1 MRVLAA
7 PAPDATA
14 EDLAYAEYQNQ
25 PWYGLLNYGYN
36 FLWTLGQQA
45 AKAFLA
51 KELPAIAMQPSYPPD
66 EGAANR
72 RITMTGTVGVRVRK
86 SGNSFAVSIP
96 LNPRHLGASFFIYHP
111 ESKVAWDAATK
122 AQKTRLTKLFNT
134 TEAKSVFADVK
145 LDTAEILKALEAYL
159 PEDVTLDEVKVDLKR
174 SGRVRMV
181 SRAISQETLDTI
193 NQKPPNTTM
202 FPEDFVRM
210 YNLIAAHK
218 PAFYLD
224 FEIPDTVAKYIA
236 NSDTPSKADLGG
248 FFSHNMSAVGA
259 FGSQRWTD
267 LSQSYTSSVEN
278 RAFDSTLI
286 VSPLGKTNIGFLPKV
301 SNDPI
306 WVPPNTDAKLVD
318 NAIASIYEDSHGEWS
333 PVDVTKPE
341 ANLYESYVSK
351 TAVIGA
357 DWAINQLLAI
367 NSRGSVESVH
377 DLTGIQKSDAGK
389 IYKFMRRDASVGTLA
404 SLYDISDDWSG
415 FNRPEIAAIEGVSQG
430 STFNSK
436 LITATQSEEF
446 AEQKHPIGELRQKIA
461 GKESFIYADIH
472 PKSTVPTL
480 ASVFHFCEAVTKF
493 IRSRTAEQLLKLHLN
508 VTELGYIAQAM
519 LITDN
524 HDRVPAA
531 ADAAMKTIEEN
542 RALSKIDQIDPSKI
556 DMTGIPFVSPD
567 VKLMPHQVKGFAALK
582 GNPKNAVL
590 SVDAGGGKTLMYMLD
605 IAQHIGKGLRLPLVL
620 APERLIK
627 NYLNTSWLFGGRVNF
642 VPLTSDA
649 FYGNDTWGPA
659 RLKSLIEN
667 APPNTIFFADFNL
680 LTPRKNS
687 VKATDIITVGTKS
700 FDVHLPTAFLRQFK
714 WGGVWIDESQ
724 TLKNLDAGVSGE
736 VAAFINAIPLRRE
749 ASGTYVHDG
758 LHDVVGQ
765 FSLFDPSVFGD
776 MSDFKENFYTS
787 QGRSAAPAPGASVK
801 VRDLME
807 SSAAVVTLRR
817 KEWASMLP
825 TRQDF
830 FWPVEMSPAQSAVYD
845 LIIKHQE
852 KELQKQMDE
861 DPTLADLLTRADSDD
876 PNSEDAQ
883 ANAEKLD
890 NLLRFYLQR
899 MEQFLTAPGS
909 DPFGKT
915 LKGDDAITPKMK
927 VIVSRCNEHFSK
939 KYVGKILIWT
949 QYIESANQVYENL
962 PPELKKVAVH
972 YTAAR
977 SNESMLA
984 AQQDNM
990 QIMVGCEHSMNTGE
1004 DLQMFSRIIRLET
1017 VWNWGTLEQGESR
1030 VNRPLM
1036 QDPRMVENGGNGIFY
1051 DWIFCDKSADVT
1063 KIARMVSKMVTTL
1076 KFYNR
1081 DNYAFQAI
1089 PTPPIMKLNRATLF
1103 KRQRYD
1109 SADGC
1114 MEHFNAYSDMAKLEQ
1129 DDFDKFKADPKNNH
1143 KPFPMKDGGV
1153 VKGSAILEHV
1163 PYVPRMTMFNQSKVG
1178 LEPLYAYL
1186 QEISDTENHLTREVD
1201 TKWEGKGIRVHTEF
1215 GDGEIRFFNKGK
1227 TGNKTSLKV
1236 NLDDGSVVTCSIL
1249 TTFVITDEKVKS
1261 VRTSLAKTLGM
1272 PVKKIAEAKPIVGE
1286 GAQDEPEEDDV
1297 PDEPVKPVKPG
1308 KKPAGKSN
1316 EDTDDSGGKKG
1327 RGPAP
1332 VEGKGMEMFIETYNG
1347 FLSLCLDSTDDDIKP
1362 NWKKL
1367 SRLGFIQ
1374 VPDYI
1379 YSKVANWKQLD
1390 KWYDAIDA
1398 AEIVI
1403 PEEYAEQ
1410 LENDISRWRTGRN
1423 LASFANGLAANQ
1435 TRKFLQQEKRMLPKG
1450 QVTPYIVS
1458 HNHEIYLCLNMQVN
1472 RKTLAKIRSISSPG
1486 IRWKAMEGEVWKFC
1500 KNKADLQSTV
1510 AELEAG
1516 GLLVNADD
1524 VKAEL
1529 RTARIRIPNQKLD

>member
-14 EDLAYAEYQNQ
+14 EDLAFDEYQNQ
-25 PWYGLLNYGYN
+25 PWYGIMNYGYN
-36 FLWTLGQQA
+36 FLWTLGQEA
-45 AKAFLA
+45 AKLFLE
-51 KELPAIAMQPSYPPD
+51 KELPALAIQATRPAD
-66 EGAANR
+66 AANR
-72 RITMTGTVGVRVRK
+72 RVTMTGTVGVRVRQ
-86 SGNSFAVSIP
+86 SGDSFAVSIP
-96 LNPRHLGASFFIYHP
+96 LNPRHSGSGFFIYNP
-111 ESKVAWDAATK
+111 EAKIAWEKATK
-122 AQKTRLTKLFNT
+122 AQRDRLNKLFNT
-134 TEAKSVFADVK
+134 AAAKSVFTDVK
-145 LDTAEILKALEAYL
+145 LDSAAVLKALEPHL
-159 PEDVTLDEVKVDLKR
+159 PEGIELDEIKGDLKK

-181 SRAISQETLDTI
+181 SRAVSQEALDAV
-193 NQKPPNTTM
+193 NQKPVTTSM
-202 FPEDFVRM
+202 LPEDFVRM
-210 YNLIAAHK
+210 YNRVALHK
-218 PAFYLD
+218 PTFYLD
-224 FEIPDTVAKYIA
+224 FEIPASVAKYIA
-236 NSDTPSKADLGG
+236 NSDKPTKADLGG
-248 FFSHNMSAVGA
+248 FFSHNISSVGA
-259 FGSQRWTD
+259 FGSARWTD
-267 LSQSYTSSVEN
+267 LSQSYTSSIEN
-278 RAFDSTLI
+278 RAFDSSAI
-286 VSPLGKTNIGFLPKV
+286 VSPLGKTNIGFLANVK
-301 SNDPI
+301 NDPI
-306 WVPPNTDAKLVD
+306 WVPPGTDPRTVD
-318 NAIASIYEDSHGEWS
+318 SAITSLYEDEHGEWS

-341 ANLYESYVSK
+341 VNLYESYVSK

-367 NSRGSVESVH
+367 NTRGAVESVQ

-389 IYKFMRRDASVGTLA
+389 IYKFMRGDVDIGVMA
-404 SLYDISDDWSG
+404 SLYDISGDWSG
-415 FNRPEIAAIEGVSQG
+415 FSRPEIAAVEGVSEG
-430 STFNSK
+430 SFNSK
-436 LITATQSEEF
+436 LIVATQSKEF
-446 AEQKHPIGELRQKIA
+446 AEQKHHLGDLREKIA
-461 GKESFIYADIH
+461 MKEQFIRADIH
-472 PKSTVPTL
+472 PKAQVPTL
-480 ASVFHFCEAVTKF
+480 VSVFEFCDAVAKF
-493 IRSRTAEQLLKLHLN
+493 IRSRKPDQLLKLHLN
-508 VTELGYIAQAM
+508 TTELGYIAQAM
-519 LITDN
+519 LIADN
-524 HDRVPAA
+524 YDRIPAA
-531 ADAAMKTIEEN
+531 TDAAMKERENN
-542 RALSKIDQIDPSKI
+542 RALSKIDQIDPSTI
-556 DMTGIPFVSPD
+556 DLTGIPFVSPD
-567 VKLMPHQVKGFAALK
+567 VKLMPHQVKGVAALR
-582 GNPKNAVL
+582 GDPRNAVL
-590 SVDAGGGKTLMYMLD
+590 SVDAGGGKTLMYLLD

-642 VPLTSDA
+642 VPLTTDA
-649 FYGNDTWGPA
+649 FYGNDTWGPE

-667 APPNTIFFADFNL
+667 APPNTIFFADFNF
-680 LTPRKNS
+680 LTPRSNS
-687 VKATDIITVGTKS
+687 VKATDIVTVGTKS
-700 FDVHLPTAFLRQFK
+700 FTVHLPTAFLRQFK

-736 VAAFINAIPLRRE
+736 VAAFVNAIPLRRE

-765 FSLFDPSVFGD
+765 FSLFDPSVFGG

-845 LIIKHQE
+845 MIIKHQQE
-852 KELQKQMDE
+852 ELEKQMAQ
-861 DPTLADLLTRADSDD
+861 DPSLADLLNKADSDD

-915 LKGDDAITPKMK
+915 LKDVDAVTPKMK

-939 KYVGKILIWT
+939 GYVGKILIWT
-949 QYIESANQVYENL
+949 QYIESAAQVYKNL
-962 PPELKKVAVH
+962 PPELKKMAVH

-977 SNESMLA
+977 SNESMMA
-984 AQQDNM
+984 AQQADKK
-990 QIMVGCEHSMNTGE
+990 IMIGCEHSMNTGE

-1030 VNRPLM
+1030 VNRPM
-1036 QDPRMVENGGNGIFY
+1036 MNDPRMTENGGNGIFY

-1081 DNYAFQAI
+1081 DNYSFQQI

-1103 KRQRYD
+1103 MRQRYD
-1109 SADGC
+1109 SSDGC
-1114 MEHFNAYSDMAKLEQ
+1114 MEHFNAYSKMSKLEQ
-1129 DDFDKFKADPKNNH
+1129 EEFDKFKADPKNNH
-1143 KPFPMKDGGV
+1143 PPFPMKDGGV

-1163 PYVPRMTMFNQSKVG
+1163 PYVPRMTMFNQSKAG

-1186 QEISDTENHLTREVD
+1186 QEISDTENHLSREMD
-1201 TKWEGKGIRVHTEF
+1201 TKWDGKGVRVHTEF

-1227 TGNKTSLKV
+1227 SGAKTSLKV

-1249 TTFVITDEKVKS
+1249 TTFVITDPKVKS
-1261 VRTSLAKTLGM
+1261 VRSTLAKTLGM
-1272 PVKKIAEAKPIVGE
+1272 SVKKIAEAKPIVGGGE
-1286 GAQDEPEEDDV
+1286 PDVEDVEPTDGETEVDKGA
-1297 PDEPVKPVKPG
+1297 
-1308 KKPAGKSN
+1308 
-1316 EDTDDSGGKKG
+1316 KKG

-1362 NWKKL
+1362 NWKLLQK
-1367 SRLGFIQ
+1367 LGFIQ

-1390 KWYDAIDA
+1390 KWYDAVDA
-1398 AEIVI
+1398 AGLVL

-1435 TRKFLQQEKRMLPKG
+1435 TRKFIQQEKRMLPKG

-1472 RKTLAKIRSISSPG
+1472 RKTLAKIRSVSSPG

-1510 AELEAG
+1510 AELEAQ
-1516 GLLVNADD
+1516 GLLVNADE
-1524 VKAEL
+1524 VRTEL
-1529 RTARIRIPNQKLD
+1529 RTARIRVPNQKLD